1 MSTQGIQIPPGYKL
15 DQPAQPQVQPPS
27 GYTLDIPEGL
37 NPRTG
42 ASGRFIQGFGEA
54 IDPTPMVNAIA
65 HPLDTGK
72 AMLDQTADQY
82 RQSGQSFMQ
91 GNPGQGMLHAVE
103 AVPMVGPMV
112 GNVANKIGQGD
123 YAGALG
129 YGTGLALPAA
139 AGELAGGTKLPEMLQ
154 TSAEKQYAQA
164 LNPTKAITKD
174 ATQKVVPELLNRKT
188 WAFTYSGLSEKA
200 QAALA
205 QAAQKLDDVWTNQ
218 LAGKT
223 SEKASL
229 IQSMNDVIDD
239 WTIDGAP
246 DPKTGIPVKI
256 SPRPEITNAL
266 AGIRDILSQYPDL
279 IPVEDL
285 RRTRQ
290 IWDKI
295 VAARGGYQGGDLITD
310 ATNYA
315 RREGGTAI
323 RKQLA
328 AENPDIVDVN
338 KEYSFWQ
345 NVNDIL
351 DATKQRRV
359 GQQTPI
365 SERIMGAGGLAGGLA
380 MGGGLAGGAEV
391 GIMTAAATK
400 LFRSTGYRTISANVK
415 SMMADALAS
424 GNVARFNG
432 IVTAALNSLPRDQQE
447 PIR

>member
-200 QAALA
+200 PFDRIIISAALSA
-205 QAAQKLDDVWTNQ
+205 KPHKL
-218 LAGKT
+218 
-223 SEKASL
+223 
-229 IQSMNDVIDD
+229 
-239 WTIDGAP
+239 
-246 DPKTGIPVKI
+246 
-256 SPRPEITNAL
+256 
-266 AGIRDILSQYPDL
+266 LSQLSDRGIL
-279 IPVEDL
+279 
-285 RRTRQ
+285 
-290 IWDKI
+290 
-295 VAARGGYQGGDLITD
+295 VA
-310 ATNYA
+310 
-315 RREGGTAI
+315 
-323 RKQLA
+323 
-328 AENPDIVDVN
+328 P
-338 KEYSFWQ
+338 
-345 NVNDIL
+345 VNDEIICIE
-351 DATKQRRV
+351 KQGTEFKEQSFKGFAFV
-359 GQQTPI
+359 QLV
-365 SERIMGAGGLAGGLA
+365 ERG
-380 MGGGLAGGAEV
+380 
-391 GIMTAAATK
+391 
-400 LFRSTGYRTISANVK
+400 
-415 SMMADALAS
+415 
-424 GNVARFNG
+424 
-432 IVTAALNSLPRDQQE
+432 
-447 PIR
+447 